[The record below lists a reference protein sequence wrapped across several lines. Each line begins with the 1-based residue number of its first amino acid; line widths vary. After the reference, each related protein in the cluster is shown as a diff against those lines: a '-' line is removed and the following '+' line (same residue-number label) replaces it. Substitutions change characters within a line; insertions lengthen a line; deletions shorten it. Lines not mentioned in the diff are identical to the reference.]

1 MASSKRSRHDE
12 NRPFRFV
19 DQSTPVPKHPRLK
32 AQPIVLA
39 EVCNIQQERTKQHQ
53 AAADLKDRADSKS
66 RVEQVLGGITD
77 AGYKS
82 LYDFVGELLHIR
94 DQQISSRV
102 SKMLGI
108 HGEAILNNIRAR
120 QPDLIA
126 QWAVGVTGEV
136 LAEEG
141 QRLADY
147 LRPDD
152 NQSTSELLQKFSL
165 DRIMSESKQIA
176 PNLCEMLRRVTT
188 NTKPSANGV

>member
-1 MASSKRSRHDE
+1 M
-12 NRPFRFV
+12 
-19 DQSTPVPKHPRLK
+19 
-32 AQPIVLA
+32 LA
-39 EVCNIQQERTKQHQ
+39 NIQQEQTKQHQ
-53 AAADLKDRADSKS
+53 AAADLKDHADSKS
-66 RVEQVLGGITD
+66 HIEQVLGSITD
-77 AGYKS
+77 TGYKS
-82 LYDFVGELLHIR
+82 LYDFVGKLLHIR

-120 QPDLIA
+120 QPDLVA
-126 QWAVGVTGEV
+126 RWDVGVTGEV

-152 NQSTSELLQKFSL
+152 NQSTSKLQKFSL

-176 PNLCEMLRRVTT
+176 PNLYKMLRRVTT
-188 NTKPSANGV
+188 NTKPSVNGV